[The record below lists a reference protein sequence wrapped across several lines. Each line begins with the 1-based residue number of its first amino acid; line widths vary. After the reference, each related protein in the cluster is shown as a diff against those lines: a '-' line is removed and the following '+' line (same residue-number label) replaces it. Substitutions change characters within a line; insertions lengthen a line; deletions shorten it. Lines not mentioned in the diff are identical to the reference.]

1 MVLNSLGLATEDVGG
16 RTNLEKKDKEV
27 PIGFSICS
35 SKRYV
40 LVKEEERSL
49 SDTQSR

>member
-1 MVLNSLGLATEDVGG
+1 MVLNSLGLATEDVGS
-16 RTNLEKKDKEV
+16 RTSLEKKDKEV

-35 SKRYV
+35 SKRY
-40 LVKEEERSL
+40 LKEEERSL